1 MNEAT
6 FLAEQINAKKAVEA
20 GLIEPNTFIT
30 GQRLEDGSYHVLG
43 RYANTTWV
51 LPDILFPAG
60 AKESDKKLD
69 FSRVPKPF
77 REALRFAMARHILT
91 GIEGRSHA
99 RGVGSPGTELEFA
112 L

>member
-51 LPDILFPAG
+51 LPDILSLPVQRKATRNWTFHG
-60 AKESDKKLD
+60 CQS
-69 FSRVPKPF
+69 PF
-77 REALRFAMARHILT
+77 GKH
-91 GIEGRSHA
+91 
-99 RGVGSPGTELEFA
+99 
-112 L
+112 